1 MHIFG
6 SVKHLNSYIMKTKLY
21 FLVVILLAAGMSST
35 ARVKDGQILSGNSL
49 TDLGNYSIVKSEV
62 PMVVNDQV
70 LNTYDLVYE
79 NASKPVRIGVIS
91 EKKCTTFLVRS
102 NEVEVQYVSQK
113 GIFGVKKMD
122 KQYRELT
129 AATADTK
136 IDKVN
141 YYSQRVISQKAKT
154 EKELL
159 GLIACYFP
167 VLVEKQYQAQ
177 L

>member
-1 MHIFG
+1 
-6 SVKHLNSYIMKTKLY
+6 MKTKLY
-21 FLVVILLAAGMSST
+21 YLLVILLAMGMSST
-35 ARVKDGQILSGNSL
+35 ARVKNGQVLSGDSQ
-49 TDLGNYSIVKSEV
+49 TDLGKYSIVESEV
-62 PMVVNDQV
+62 PMVANDQV
-70 LNTYDLVYE
+70 LDTYDLVYE
-79 NASKPVRIGVIS
+79 NASNPVKIGVIS

-102 NEVEVQYVSQK
+102 NEIEVQYVCQK

-129 AATADTK
+129 AATADSK
-136 IDKVN
+136 LDKVN
-141 YYSQRVISQKAKT
+141 YYAQRVISQNPKT